1 MASGRDERALSRP
14 SIPLADHS
22 TSKPRSASSAAISSA
37 VSLSSSIR
45 STFVIGS
52 FSAAAKA
59 FAPRPVLE
67 PEFRG
72 IICLLETKGIISTA
86 RKCHEKR
93 AGRRRPPESG
103 GRRRGGRRP
112 LCGQSEHRLRGASAV
127 GPLNKTH
134 RLPERATPLNSILEM
149 ARPEALL
156 ASIALREGVGERVF
170 GFEHDPEKWVPVFRK
185 DHALIRR

>member
-22 TSKPRSASSAAISSA
+22 TSKPQSASSAEISSA

-67 PEFRG
+67 PGFLG

-86 RKCHEKR
+86 RERHGKEQDSAAR
-93 AGRRRPPESG
+93 LSRG
-103 GRRRGGRRP
+103 GRKRGGRRP
-112 LCGQSEHRLRGASAV
+112 LCGQSEHRLG
-127 GPLNKTH
+127 GQ
-134 RLPERATPLNSILEM
+134 
-149 ARPEALL
+149 ARWG
-156 ASIALREGVGERVF
+156 R
-170 GFEHDPEKWVPVFRK
+170 
-185 DHALIRR
+185 